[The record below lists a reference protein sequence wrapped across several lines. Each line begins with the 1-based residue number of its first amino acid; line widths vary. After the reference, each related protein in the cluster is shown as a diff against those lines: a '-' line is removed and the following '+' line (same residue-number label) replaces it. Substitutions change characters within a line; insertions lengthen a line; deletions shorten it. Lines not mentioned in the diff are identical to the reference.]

1 MFSKKILFPLATVA
15 MASFVACGDDSSSS
29 ASNDVAPASVKNFV
43 DTKDVTCS
51 ATANMCAKIYVEEDL
66 KDTVQCNGTSWEMM
80 LLGKPVTGCENAAP
94 AADPAAT
101 PAETTPA
108 ETTPAETPAADPA
121 ATPAETPAADPAA
134 TPAETPAADPA
145 ATPAETPAAD
155 PAATPAETPAA
166 DPAATPAETPAET
179 PAAAATGDKAACMK
193 GKICTEGAADLAAGC
208 KAEEGETLMD
218 ACPAGGEVCDI
229 GEPGIT
235 MYFYE
240 GAEMSCEDYK
250 AMIAA
255 FSAMGE

>member
-29 ASNDVAPASVKNFV
+29 ASNDVAPASVKTFMDIGDIPCSDSQNF
-43 DTKDVTCS
+43 
-51 ATANMCAKIYVEEDL
+51 CAIVLVEEHNDYY
-66 KDTVQCNGTSWEMM
+66 QCNGQWNMM
-80 LLGKPVTGCENAAP
+80 HQGKDSPLAGCESA
-94 AADPAAT
+94 
-101 PAETTPA
+101 
-108 ETTPAETPAADPA
+108 TPAADPA
-121 ATPAETPAADPAA
+121 NGEGSTTPAEDTGVTTP
-134 TPAETPAADPA
+134 TETPAADPA

-179 PAAAATGDKAACMK
+179 TPAAPTGDKVGCQV
-193 GKICTEGAADLAAGC
+193 GKMCTEGPAAMASGC
-208 KAEEGETLMD
+208 SAEEGKTLLD
-218 ACPAGGEVCDI
+218 ACPAGGEPCDI
-229 GEPGIT
+229 GEAGIT

-255 FSAMGE
+255 FTEMAQ

>member
-29 ASNDVAPASVKNFV
+29 ASNDVAPASVKTFMDIGDIPCSDSQNF
-43 DTKDVTCS
+43 
-51 ATANMCAKIYVEEDL
+51 CAIVLVEEHNDYY
-66 KDTVQCNGTSWEMM
+66 QCNGQWNMM
-80 LLGKPVTGCENAAP
+80 HQGKDSPLAGCESATP
-94 AADPAAT
+94 AADPANGEGSTT
-101 PAETTPA
+101 PAEDTGVTTPTETTPA

-166 DPAATPAETPAET
+166 AV
-179 PAAAATGDKAACMK
+179 TGGKAACQV
-193 GKICTEGAADLAAGC
+193 GKMCTEGPAELASGC
-208 KAEEGETLMD
+208 TAEEGETLLD
-218 ACPAGGEVCDI
+218 ACPAGGEACDI
-229 GEPGIT
+229 GEAGIT

-255 FSAMGE
+255 FTEMAQ

>member
-108 ETTPAETPAADPA
+108 ETPAADPA
-121 ATPAETPAADPAA
+121 ATPAET

>member
-29 ASNDVAPASVKNFV
+29 AASDVAPASVKTFMDIGDIPCSTTQNF
-43 DTKDVTCS
+43 
-51 ATANMCAKIYVEEDL
+51 CAIVLVEEHNDYY
-66 KDTVQCNGTSWEMM
+66 QCNGQWNMM
-80 LLGKPVTGCENAAP
+80 HQGKDSPLAGCESATP
-94 AADPAAT
+94 AADPANGEGSTTPAEDTGVTTPTEAT

-108 ETTPAETPAADPA
+108 ETPAGTPAETPAETPAADPA

-145 ATPAETPAAD
+145 ATPAET
-155 PAATPAETPAA
+155 TPAA
-166 DPAATPAETPAET
+166 P
-179 PAAAATGDKAACMK
+179 TGDKAACMK
-193 GKICTEGAADLAAGC
+193 GKVCTEGAADLAAGC

>member
-29 ASNDVAPASVKNFV
+29 AASDVAPASVGTFMDIGNIPCSTTQNF
-43 DTKDVTCS
+43 
-51 ATANMCAKIYVEEDL
+51 CAIVLVEEHNDYY
-66 KDTVQCNGTSWEMM
+66 QCNGQWNMM
-80 LLGKPVTGCENAAP
+80 HQGKDSPLAGCESATP
-94 AADPAAT
+94 AADPANGEGSTTPAEDTGVTTPTEAT

-108 ETTPAETPAADPA
+108 ETPAETPAADPA

-134 TPAETPAADPA
+134 TPAETPAA
-145 ATPAETPAAD
+145 
-155 PAATPAETPAA
+155 
-166 DPAATPAETPAET
+166 
-179 PAAAATGDKAACMK
+179 AATGDKAACMK
-193 GKICTEGAADLAAGC
+193 GKVCTEGAADLAAGC
-208 KAEEGETLMD
+208 KAEEGETLVD

-250 AMIAA
+250 AIIAA

>member
-29 ASNDVAPASVKNFV
+29 AASDVAPASVGTFMDIGNIPCSTTQNF
-43 DTKDVTCS
+43 
-51 ATANMCAKIYVEEDL
+51 CAIVLVEEHNDYY
-66 KDTVQCNGTSWEMM
+66 QCNGQWNMM
-80 LLGKPVTGCENAAP
+80 HQGKDSPLAGCESATP
-94 AADPAAT
+94 AADPANGEGSTTPAEDTGVTTPTEAT

-108 ETTPAETPAADPA
+108 ETPAETPAADPA

-134 TPAETPAADPA
+134 TPAETPAA
-145 ATPAETPAAD
+145 
-155 PAATPAETPAA
+155 
-166 DPAATPAETPAET
+166 
-179 PAAAATGDKAACMK
+179 AATGDKAACMK
-193 GKICTEGAADLAAGC
+193 GKVCTEGAADLAAGC
-208 KAEEGETLMD
+208 KAEEGETLVD

>member
-29 ASNDVAPASVKNFV
+29 ASNDVAPASVKTFMDIGDIPCSDSQNF
-43 DTKDVTCS
+43 
-51 ATANMCAKIYVEEDL
+51 CAIVLVEEHNDYY
-66 KDTVQCNGTSWEMM
+66 QCNGQWNMM
-80 LLGKPVTGCENAAP
+80 HQGKDSPLAGCESATP
-94 AADPAAT
+94 AADPANG
-101 PAETTPA
+101 EGSTTPA
-108 ETTPAETPAADPA
+108 EDTGVTTPTETPAADPA

-155 PAATPAETPAA
+155 PAATPAET
-166 DPAATPAETPAET
+166 T
-179 PAAAATGDKAACMK
+179 PAAPTGDKVGCQV
-193 GKICTEGAADLAAGC
+193 GKMCTEGPAAMASGC
-208 KAEEGETLMD
+208 SAEEGKTLLD
-218 ACPAGGEVCDI
+218 ACPAGGEPCDI
-229 GEPGIT
+229 GEAGIT

-255 FSAMGE
+255 FTEMAQ

>member
-94 AADPAAT
+94 AADSAA
-101 PAETTPA
+101 TPA

-121 ATPAETPAADPAA
+121 ATPSET

>member
-29 ASNDVAPASVKNFV
+29 ASNDVAPASVKTFMDIGDIPCSDSQNF
-43 DTKDVTCS
+43 
-51 ATANMCAKIYVEEDL
+51 CAIVLVEEHNDYY
-66 KDTVQCNGTSWEMM
+66 QCNGQWNMM
-80 LLGKPVTGCENAAP
+80 HQGKDSPLAGCESATP
-94 AADPAAT
+94 AADPANGEGNTT
-101 PAETTPA
+101 PAEDTGVTTPTETTPA

-145 ATPAETPAAD
+145 ATPAET
-155 PAATPAETPAA
+155 TPAA
-166 DPAATPAETPAET
+166 P
-179 PAAAATGDKAACMK
+179 TGDKVGCQV
-193 GKICTEGAADLAAGC
+193 GKMCTEGPAAMASGC
-208 KAEEGETLMD
+208 SAEEGKTLLD
-218 ACPAGGEVCDI
+218 ACPAGGEPCDI
-229 GEPGIT
+229 GEAGIT

-255 FSAMGE
+255 FTEMAQ